1 MRRGKSFSTVNWKK
15 YLDVETNP
23 RALTFLESRGN
34 DVLWQISSEINRA
47 MMTPGQHEV
56 VFLIHPN
63 VGAVIRIPK
72 KEFGEFLNISL
83 SWFEKNEDY
92 EKCKEIQWF
101 QTNFDNLK
109 KGKPISRK
117 RKEKVI

>member
-47 MMTPGQHEV
+47 MMTPGQDEV

-101 QTNFDNLK
+101 QTNFNNLK
-109 KGKPISRK
+109 KGKPINRK

>member
-1 MRRGKSFSTVNWKK
+1 M
-15 YLDVETNP
+15 
-23 RALTFLESRGN
+23 
-34 DVLWQISSEINRA
+34 
-47 MMTPGQHEV
+47 

-63 VGAVIRIPK
+63 VGVIRIPK

-101 QTNFDNLK
+101 QSNFDKLK